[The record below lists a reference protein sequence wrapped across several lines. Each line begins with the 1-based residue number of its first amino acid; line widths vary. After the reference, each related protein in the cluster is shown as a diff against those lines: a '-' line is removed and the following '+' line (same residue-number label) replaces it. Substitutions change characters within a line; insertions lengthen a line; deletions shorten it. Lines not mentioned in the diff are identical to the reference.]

1 MRNSCNKGRV
11 LSRRLWKSPWGLVI
25 LLSGI
30 FLSVS
35 SCSRRHR
42 EDAVVIYVSTDR
54 PFSEPVLQAF
64 EKRAGITVKAV
75 YDTEETKS
83 TGLANRLLAEKNN
96 PQSDVFWSGE
106 SVRTLMLKRN
116 GILAPYNS
124 PSASAIHSTFK
135 DPEGYWTGFSAR
147 CRVILYNTNLVK
159 KGDAPKSV
167 FDLIDP
173 KWKGKVTI
181 SDPRFGTM
189 SFHAAALFVVLGDE
203 KAARLFQDLQEN
215 EVRVSPSNS
224 DVRRLVENGEMA
236 LGLTDT
242 DDANTSILSGKPVA
256 FVYPDE
262 QGMGTPFMPNM
273 VSLIAGGPNPESG
286 RKLIDFLLS
295 PEAEEMLAKSEAVQ
309 IPLHP
314 SVSLPKSVR
323 SLSSLK
329 PLQVDYAQVAT
340 RLEEVI
346 KILQP
351 ILGL

>member
-1 MRNSCNKGRV
+1 
-11 LSRRLWKSPWGLVI
+11 LGLVI
-25 LLSGI
+25 LLLCI
-30 FLSVS
+30 LFLVP

-64 EKRAGITVKAV
+64 EKRTGITVKAV

-96 PQSDVFWSGE
+96 PQADVFWSGE

-124 PSASAIHSTFK
+124 PSASAIPSTFK
-135 DPEGYWTGFSAR
+135 DLEGYWTGFSAR

-167 FDLIDP
+167 FDLIDS

>member
-1 MRNSCNKGRV
+1 MTRHKTC
-11 LSRRLWKSPWGLVI
+11 LSQI
-25 LLSGI
+25 AI
-30 FLSVS
+30 FLAVAMPVS
-35 SCSRRHR
+35 LTCCTGLSKR
-42 EDAVVIYVSTDR
+42 ENAVVIYVSTDR

-64 EKRAGITVKAV
+64 EKRTGIAVKAV
-75 YDTEETKS
+75 FDTKETKS

-106 SVRTLMLKRN
+106 SVRTLMLTRN
-116 GILAPYNS
+116 GILAPYKS
-124 PSASAIHSTFK
+124 PSASAIPSTFK
-135 DPEGYWTGFSAR
+135 DPDGNWTGFSAR
-147 CRVILYNTNLVK
+147 CRVILYNTTLVK
-159 KGDAPKSV
+159 KDEVPRSV
-167 FDLIDP
+167 LDLTNP

-189 SFHAAALFVVLGDE
+189 SFHAAALFILLGDE
-203 KAARLFQDLQEN
+203 KATKFFQDLRQN

-236 LGLTDT
+236 MGLTDT

-273 VSLIAGGPNPESG
+273 VSLIAGGPNPENG
-286 RKLIDFLLS
+286 KRLIDFLLS
-295 PEAEEMLAKSEAVQ
+295 PEAEEMLARSEAVQ

-314 SVSLPKSVR
+314 SVSLPKNVP

-329 PLQVDYAQVAT
+329 PLQVDYTQVAT

-351 ILGL
+351 ILDL